1 MTNLVE
7 AAVADIR
14 EATVN
19 YMVGRAKLAVDR
31 VLAQLEEDDWNLEV
45 SYPYPNSRKD
55 GRNEYKEKLNKR
67 NFAQSLTVR
76 DAERMKP
83 FIGRMSDPHY
93 RMFSQEAIDHH
104 MKIVRDMANASFDQ
118 YVAKMTGKIGE
129 GVISVTLDD
138 QFRNLWDYSFLHV
151 VREDGTK
158 EKWKTQIIT
167 KCSSLGTVFN
177 QWPSRKVK

>member
-19 YMVGRAKLAVDR
+19 YMVGRAKLMVDR
-31 VLAQLEEDDWNLEV
+31 VLAQLEQDDWNLEV
-45 SYPYPNSRKD
+45 SFPYPNSLRES
-55 GRNEYKEKLNKR
+55 RATYQEKLNKR
-67 NFAQSLTVR
+67 NFAQKLTVR
-76 DAERMKP
+76 DKVRMEP

-104 MKIVRDMANASFDQ
+104 MKIVRDMANASFDG
-118 YVAKMTGKIGE
+118 YVSKMSAKIGE
-129 GVISVTLDD
+129 GAVSVTLDD
-138 QFRNLWDYSFLHV
+138 DHRNLWDYSFLHV